1 MEKSQR
7 MPPALADFFFIAG
20 LEGNEPAI
28 LHAGGETSSS
38 IGTDVAKDVP
48 TVQETIEEES
58 GPPTLQTDAIST
70 TQRTSVLSENFRPTS
85 SSSTD
90 NPIIPVITPI
100 SESSFESET
109 TSSTFEDVMAKFS
122 SERDEFVS
130 TLAPPRISVPPRATS
145 PFRRSILFEEEEDSA
160 SETNGRAQSPLRSRS
175 SLRSKIVDLSRRA
188 SRTGTLRRGNTIGI
202 TSNMEEAADNS
213 VETKFETVF

>member
-1 MEKSQR
+1 

-38 IGTDVAKDVP
+38 LRTDVAKDVSA
-48 TVQETIEEES
+48 VQETIEEES
-58 GPPTLQTDAIST
+58 GPPTTPPDPIN
-70 TQRTSVLSENFRPTS
+70 TQERTNLLSDNRRPSS

-90 NPIIPVITPI
+90 NPLIPVILSI
-100 SESSFESET
+100 SEPSFESRT
-109 TSSTFEDVMAKFS
+109 NSHAFEDVMAKFA

-130 TLAPPRISVPPRATS
+130 TLAPLSMPIPLPPTS
-145 PFRRSILFEEEEDSA
+145 PFRRSILFEEEEDSV
-160 SETNGRAQSPLRSRS
+160 SELYGRAPSPLRSRS

-188 SRTGTLRRGNTIGI
+188 SRTGTLRRGNTIRI
-202 TSNMEEAADNS
+202 KYLYNLTDNS
-213 VETKFETVF
+213 VET